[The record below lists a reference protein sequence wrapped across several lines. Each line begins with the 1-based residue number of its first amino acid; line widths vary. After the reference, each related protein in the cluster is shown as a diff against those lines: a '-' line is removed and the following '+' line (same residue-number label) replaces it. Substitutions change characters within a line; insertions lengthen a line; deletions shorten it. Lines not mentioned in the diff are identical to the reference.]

1 MYMKNF
7 RLFLFALLIPVAG
20 CELIFPE
27 GSQQGS
33 ISISF
38 EEALFVQTRAT
49 SAVPDTNLFI
59 LTVTD
64 SKGKQIYKG
73 DYGSAPEQMMV
84 SPGTYTVAALSSEFT
99 IPKFSAPQYGDS
111 QQTSVS
117 AGKTSKVRLI
127 CRQMNSGVKLDI
139 SPTFLTSYPAG
150 VLFLKSSEGRLMYS
164 YSEKRIAYFK
174 PGNISLMLNEGTSEQ
189 TLFTR
194 SLAPQEV
201 LSVRINVKEGS
212 SQAQG
217 ATGAALSIQIDT
229 SRIWITDQF
238 TIGAAEERGSQKDNA
253 IGVPQARDMAGTNDV
268 WVGGYIVGG
277 DLSSTNCSFSAPFTS
292 ATNLVLAS
300 KASVKTR
307 SSCLSVQ
314 LPKGAIR
321 DALNLADH
329 PENLGRHVLLRGN
342 IVDAYYG
349 LPGLQNISEYELR

>member
-1 MYMKNF
+1 MKNF
-7 RLFLFALLIPVAG
+7 KTLFLALLLPVAG

-27 GSQQGS
+27 SGEQGR
-33 ISISF
+33 IEVNF
-38 EEALFVQTRAT
+38 DEAMFIQTRAQT
-49 SAVPDTNLFI
+49 AVLDTNLFI

-84 SPGTYTVAALSSEFT
+84 TPGTYTVCALSSELT
-99 IPKFSAPQYGDS
+99 APKFSAPQYGDS
-111 QQTSVS
+111 QQATVT
-117 AGKTSKVRLI
+117 AGKTSRVKLI
-127 CRQMNSGVKLDI
+127 CRQMNAGIKLEI
-139 SPTFLTSYPAG
+139 NPAFLTAYPSG

-174 PGNISLMLNEGTSEQ
+174 PGNVSLILNEGVSEQ

-194 SLAPQEV
+194 SLAPQEI
-201 LSVRINVKEGS
+201 LSVRIDVKES
-212 SQAQG
+212 ASQSQG
-217 ATGAALSIQIDT
+217 NTAAALSIQIDT
-229 SRIWITDQF
+229 SRIWINEQYV
-238 TIGAAEERGSQKDNA
+238 IGASADKGSEKDNA
-253 IGVPQARDMAGTNDV
+253 IGVPQARDMVGAEGV

-277 DLSSTNCSFSAPFTS
+277 DLTSTNCSFSAPFSS

-300 KASVKTR
+300 KSSVKTR

-329 PENLGRHVLLRGN
+329 PENLGRHVLIKGN
-342 IVDAYYG
+342 IVEAYYG
-349 LPGLQNISEYELR
+349 LPGLQNVTEFELR